1 MICPGK
7 EVLSKAERGRVNIG
21 TRQDLDKKERMGAR
35 LRSEEGGTETGSLG
49 RGDEVL
55 GKEGYKTGLETT
67 RLWLARAVLCG
78 RYWWLEK

>member
-55 GKEGYKTGLETT
+55 GKEDYKTVACKSGSVWDVLV
-67 RLWLARAVLCG
+67 ARKVT
-78 RYWWLEK
+78 